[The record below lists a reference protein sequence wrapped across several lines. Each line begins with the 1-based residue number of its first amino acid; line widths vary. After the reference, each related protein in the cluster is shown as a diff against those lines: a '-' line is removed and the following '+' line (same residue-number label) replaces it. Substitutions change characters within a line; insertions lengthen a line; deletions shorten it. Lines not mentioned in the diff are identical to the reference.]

1 MIPSYEKT
9 FPRVSLRRFH
19 FSFGF
24 RWKLRR
30 LWRKKQRGGK
40 GKGCYETEPRDYPLD
55 TPAGSKKERLGENP
69 ALFFFSQGANCG

>member
-1 MIPSYEKT
+1 MIQAYEKS
-9 FPRVSLRRFH
+9 FPRVSLRRFY

-40 GKGCYETEPRDYPLD
+40 GKGCYQTELCDYPLV
-55 TPAGSKKERLGENP
+55 TSAESNKERLGENP
-69 ALFFFSQGANCG
+69 ALFFFSQGAT